1 MHAWVG
7 MARLHQP
14 QEWVSAGCLRLPW
27 SSVIP
32 TACHRPLSSQQVLCL
47 TEAECRL
54 VGARG
59 RLGNTLLCPL
69 LGLSLLKINASP
81 PAPCLHFPLEKAIPS
96 CTPGDFPCM
105 YIHIH
110 KYRIHTYIHTYPP
123 TPHTACT
130 NISCTHTHTTHIPH
144 TWARVRT
151 HAHIAS
157 RS

>member
-81 PAPCLHFPLEKAIPS
+81 PPRVFISPLKKLYPHAPLEIS
-96 CTPGDFPCM
+96 RVCT
-105 YIHIH
+105 YI
-110 KYRIHTYIHTYPP
+110 YTNTAYIHTYIHTPP
-123 TPHTACT
+123 HHTPHAQTYHA
-130 NISCTHTHTTHIPH
+130 HTHTPHIYHTRGPVCAHTH
-144 TWARVRT
+144 T
-151 HAHIAS
+151 
-157 RS
+157 